1 MGVRD
6 LSYTEHL
13 MRLKTVLI
21 YSLAMV
27 LLSACSTSAPF
38 KSLMAGVCSDQQKQL
53 VTDHIKSQISAIS
66 KQDWPLAY
74 SFASKSFQESIDIKS
89 FEVIIIDSYSILI
102 NNDGLTFGG
111 CEIKENKIFQQVT
124 VVSSD
129 DKSELSYRLSAVD
142 EKLGVEAANRVD
154 PGEALKT

>member
-1 MGVRD
+1 
-6 LSYTEHL
+6 
-13 MRLKTVLI
+13 
-21 YSLAMV
+21 MV
-27 LLSACSTSAPF
+27 LLTACSTSAPF
-38 KSLMAGVCSDQQKQL
+38 KSLTAGPCSDKQKQL
-53 VTDHIKSQISAIS
+53 VTDHINSQVSAIS

-74 SFASKSFQESIDIKS
+74 SFASKSFQESIDVKS

-102 NNDGLTFGG
+102 NNEGLTFGE
-111 CEIKENKIFQQVT
+111 CEIKENKIFQEVT

-142 EKLGVEAANRVD
+142 EKLGVEAANRVQ